1 MTKWPDLTFPPIN
14 LLVLPKHEVLLDH
27 ISKIYAEHYGDLWDQ
42 KAFDYRVNDG
52 RIKIMIQGEVNE

>member
-1 MTKWPDLTFPPIN
+1 M
-14 LLVLPKHEVLLDH
+14 EH
-27 ISKIYAEHYGDLWDQ
+27 ISKFYAEHYGDLWDQ